1 MYITSVCNRWTIKSK
16 LVAMIFYLW
25 LSFSLSEAQTLKI
38 DVFPLINDACLHC
51 HDSYTQTEL
60 NFENLSEDL
69 TQSETFRQWEK
80 IFDRVTVGEMPPQS
94 EPRPG
99 AAQLEKAPGSLEKY
113 LRDTNLAMQSEYG
126 RVPWRRLTRL
136 EKDNSCTG

>member
-1 MYITSVCNRWTIKSK
+1 MYITSVCNRWTVRSK

-80 IFDRVTVGEMPPQS
+80 IFDRVTVGEMPP
-94 EPRPG
+94 
-99 AAQLEKAPGSLEKY
+99 
-113 LRDTNLAMQSEYG
+113 NLNHVLG
-126 RVPWRRLTRL
+126 
-136 EKDNSCTG
+136 CTVGKSAWFIRKISARYQFGNAE

>member
-51 HDSYTQTEL
+51 HDSYTQFVRKFDPTR
-60 NFENLSEDL
+60 NLS
-69 TQSETFRQWEK
+69 
-80 IFDRVTVGEMPPQS
+80 TVRKDF
-94 EPRPG
+94 RPG
-99 AAQLEKAPGSLEKY
+99 Y
-113 LRDTNLAMQSEYG
+113 CR
-126 RVPWRRLTRL
+126 
-136 EKDNSCTG
+136 